1 MPQQRILM
9 GVIGRPHGVRGLVH
23 LHSYAANPADLPSYG
38 PLSDDRGRRFRLRWR
53 SEGVA
58 EVFEI
63 VEGKRVRV
71 ADRTAADKLVN
82 TRLSLDRADLP
93 PPDEDEF
100 YLSDLQGLRAVAE
113 DGREIGTVSAVHDHG
128 GGVYLEIGPLLLPFT
143 RACVPDVDVAGGRLT
158 VVPPAE
164 VVVAEDRKDTAA

>member
-1 MPQQRILM
+1 MPASRILM
-9 GVIGRPHGVRGLVH
+9 GVIGRPYGVRGLVRVH
-23 LHSYAANPADLPSYG
+23 AYTAEATDLPAYG
-38 PLSDDRGRRFRLRWR
+38 PFDDGSGRRLALRWR
-53 SEGVA
+53 GDGIA
-58 EVFEI
+58 EVSEI
-63 VEGKRVRV
+63 VAGAAVPV

-82 TRLSLDRADLP
+82 TRLYLDRADLP

-164 VVVAEDRKDTAA
+164 GVVAEDRKDTAA

>member
-71 ADRTAADKLVN
+71 ADRGL
-82 TRLSLDRADLP
+82 REGILLSLMADRTGRHRRRRRRGP
-93 PPDEDEF
+93 R
-100 YLSDLQGLRAVAE
+100 RAEAAE
-113 DGREIGTVSAVHDHG
+113 
-128 GGVYLEIGPLLLPFT
+128 
-143 RACVPDVDVAGGRLT
+143 
-158 VVPPAE
+158 
-164 VVVAEDRKDTAA
+164 